1 MECNVCYETKNEK
14 LFFTCNACK
23 YINCTHCHKTYLLS
37 SSQDPHCMNCRAI
50 IPFDIFIDKFSS
62 KWVFDKYKKHRYDIL
77 WNREQSLLSQ
87 TMNHIANE
95 KEKKKLLLKKNL
107 LMKELQLLNEQIYG
121 LTNNKSTQQKQT
133 FQYTYRCPMQ
143 DCKGFLNDFYL
154 CEICDTIICKECY
167 CEVNKEYKD
176 QHECD
181 PEMVETFKTI
191 KKEAKPCPKC
201 GEFISKIGGC
211 DQMFCNHSGC
221 GTAFSWKTGL
231 IELGVI
237 HNPHAHAFF
246 QNNAEA
252 QNNYLNI
259 VNHNNNGCR
268 PPIPNINLFSS
279 LNNKIDI
286 TLIRNYH
293 RRISEFRQYQ
303 RNRYLNYIQNNN
315 DKNLDLRIRFI
326 NNELTDKRLKETLH
340 ARDKKSYFIKQIIQ
354 NIMSTYEISEL
365 ILWAMVDC
373 VPTYENNLKDIE
385 CETIEKIN
393 KNMSLLKELLTD
405 TNKNIQKICDE
416 FTYKNNYIIDQN
428 FHITYISF

>member
-1 MECNVCYETKNEK
+1 MECNVCFETKNEK

-23 YINCTHCHKTYLLS
+23 YINCTYCHKIYLLS

-50 IPFDIFIDKFSS
+50 IPFDIFIDRFTS
-62 KWVFDKYKKHRYDIL
+62 KWVFDKYKKHRYDVL
-77 WNREQSLLSQ
+77 WNREQSLLPQ
-87 TMNHIANE
+87 TMNHISNE
-95 KEKKKLLLKKNL
+95 KEKKILMIKKNL
-107 LMKELQLLNEQIYG
+107 LIKELQALNNQIYG
-121 LTNNKSTQQKQT
+121 LTNNKSTQPKQI

-143 DCKGFLNDFYL
+143 DCKGFLNESYL

-211 DQMFCNHSGC
+211 DQMFCNRSGC

-246 QNNAEA
+246 QNNVEA

-259 VNHNNNGCR
+259 VNNNNGCR
-268 PPIPNINLFSS
+268 PHIPNINLFTS

-293 RRISEFRQYQ
+293 RRISEFRQYD
-303 RNRYLNYIQNNN
+303 RNRYLTYLQNNN
-315 DKNLDLRIRFI
+315 DKNLDLRIKFI

-354 NIMSTYEISEL
+354 NIMSTYEIAEL

-373 VPTYENNLKDIE
+373 IPTYENNLKDKE
-385 CETIEKIN
+385 YETVEKIK
-393 KNMSLLKELLTD
+393 KNITLLQELLED

-416 FTYKNNYIIDQN
+416 FKYKNNYIITPQ
-428 FHITYISF
+428 FHIGYISF